1 VSDFDARAAN
11 WDKDPVRVER
21 ANAVAVAI
29 RQQVKLTHE
38 MTAFEYG
45 CGTGLL
51 SFALQPYLG
60 SITLA
65 DSSAGMLAVLRE
77 KIAANGASNMT
88 PLKLDLI
95 ADPLPAS
102 RFNLLYT
109 LLTLHHIHDTDR
121 VLQGFHALLK
131 PGGLLCIA
139 DLDKEDGSFHVDSD
153 FDGHNGFERAELSKK
168 IMQAGFA
175 NVHFSTCYES
185 PKNGRLYPLFLAVAQ
200 KIGNHIIAT

>member
-1 VSDFDARAAN
+1 MSDFDARAAG

-21 ANAVAVAI
+21 ANAVAVSI
-29 RQQVKLTHE
+29 RQQVKLTHK

-51 SFALQPYLG
+51 SFALQPFLG
-60 SITLA
+60 PITLA
-65 DSSAGMLAVLRE
+65 DSSAGMLNVLRE
-77 KIAANGASNMT
+77 KIAASGASNMT

-102 RFNLLYT
+102 RFDLLYT
-109 LLTLHHIHDTDR
+109 LLTLHHIHETDR
-121 VLQGFHALLK
+121 VLHGFHALLK

-139 DLDKEDGSFHVDSD
+139 DLDKEDGSFHIDSD
-153 FDGHNGFERAELSKK
+153 FDGYNGFERGEMEEK
-168 IMQAGFA
+168 IIKAGFA
-175 NVHFSTCYES
+175 NVCFSTCYKS
-185 PKNGRLYPLFLAVAQ
+185 PKNGRFYPLFLAVAQ

>member
-1 VSDFDARAAN
+1 MSNFDAKAAG

-21 ANAVAVAI
+21 ANAVAIAI
-29 RQQVKLTHE
+29 CKQVKLSKK
-38 MTAFEYG
+38 MKAFEYG

-60 SITLA
+60 PITLA
-65 DSSAGMLAVLRE
+65 DSSAGMLDVLKE
-77 KIAANGASNMT
+77 KIAASGASNMT

-102 RFNLLYT
+102 RFDLLYT
-109 LLTLHHIHDTDR
+109 LLTLHHIHETDR
-121 VLQGFHALLK
+121 VLHGFHALLK

-153 FDGHNGFERAELSKK
+153 FDGYNGFERGELNELILK
-168 IMQAGFA
+168 AGFA
-175 NVHFSTCYES
+175 SVRFSTCYES
-185 PKNGRLYPLFLAVAQ
+185 PKNGRLYPMFLAVAE
-200 KIGNHIIAT
+200 KK

>member
-21 ANAVAVAI
+21 ANAVAVSI
-29 RQQVKLTHE
+29 RQQVKLTRK

-45 CGTGLL
+45 SGTGLL

-60 SITLA
+60 PITLA
-65 DSSAGMLAVLRE
+65 DSSAGMLNVLRE
-77 KIAANGASNMT
+77 KIAASGASNMT

-102 RFNLLYT
+102 RFDLLYT

-131 PGGLLCIA
+131 LGGLLCIA
-139 DLDKEDGSFHVDSD
+139 DLDKEDGSFHIDSD
-153 FDGHNGFERAELSKK
+153 FDGHNGFERGDLNK
-168 IMQAGFA
+168 IILKAGFA
-175 NVHFSTCYES
+175 SVRFSTCYES
-185 PKNGRLYPLFLAVAQ
+185 PKNGRLYPMFLVVAE
-200 KIGNHIIAT
+200 KK